1 MNLGQHSSLFPLGK
15 SLAVSFS
22 ISPDLCCIDM
32 SPAGFFLSSG
42 CSDNGWT
49 RQTMHSCHLTP
60 PSGPLT
66 PTPRTSVASSQVL
79 AMMVRGWTDT
89 EVKPIS
95 VGGKHS
101 HALQLGPIREKED
114 PANELPEGWKP
125 MLRTCAKF
133 KRYTD
138 ANNYYIPN
146 NGELHGPAKKRRSG
160 EAARCGDNRRRGSL
174 ELQGKRAPS
183 AQPLTFT
190 GSATNRDRPV
200 LQH

>member
-1 MNLGQHSSLFPLGK
+1 MRQQ
-15 SLAVSFS
+15 
-22 ISPDLCCIDM
+22 SPY
-32 SPAGFFLSSG
+32 
-42 CSDNGWT
+42 
-49 RQTMHSCHLTP
+49 
-60 PSGPLT
+60 
-66 PTPRTSVASSQVL
+66 SVAGTAQ
-79 AMMVRGWTDT
+79 
-89 EVKPIS
+89 
-95 VGGKHS
+95 GGKHS

-114 PANELPEGWKP
+114 PANELPERWKP

-133 KRYTD
+133 RRYTD

-146 NGELHGPAKKRRSG
+146 NSELHDPAKKRRSG

-183 AQPLTFT
+183 AQPLTFI